1 VKEKDTKEKKEKK
14 ARDAAMPP
22 GMPGYAC
29 WMPDG
34 QSLAGEVS

>member
-1 VKEKDTKEKKEKK
+1 MKEKDTKEKKEKK

-22 GMPGYAC
+22 GMPGDA